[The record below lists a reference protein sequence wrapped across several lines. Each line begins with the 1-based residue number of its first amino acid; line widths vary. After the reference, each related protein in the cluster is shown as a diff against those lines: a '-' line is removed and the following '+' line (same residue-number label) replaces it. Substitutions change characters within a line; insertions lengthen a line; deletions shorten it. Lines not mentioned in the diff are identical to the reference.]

1 MEESSNPSYKNIRG
15 NYSSLL
21 SELTQIGEFDRTVMG
36 SFNFSFPEFE
46 NEHVWIPGTSSSC
59 LHQLWEWIVKN
70 HSADMLP
77 FQDRLRR
84 AILSSNV
91 NYTLCNQDGGCHQVY
106 LTNQPTDTCPL
117 RHEKGTKIPE
127 HKDIKVQK
135 NCGVKMTEL
144 ADLLKHFDFYNPT
157 TRKCTYLSSKKNKQ
171 GEQSIH
177 VSPKTKRKFAV
188 IPHPFVL
195 FLFNGKLK
203 PGGKIEWNVVGNSS
217 QLVDDFTSIYH
228 IDLFKDRDMLFK
240 FDKIVKD
247 ALISIK
253 FKLPDNIVTLNCS
266 YLDSRQVDYR
276 GEVMEDQVKFAE
288 KQRSP
293 WKSFTSFD
301 KYNYSSFLSYYI
313 LFSYLSYLVV
323 SLFVN
328 HSRLGPISCQV

>member
-1 MEESSNPSYKNIRG
+1 MWSWAEYGG
-15 NYSSLL
+15 NLPVGVLL
-21 SELTQIGEFDRTVMG
+21 SLNFNYVLVNDEGTANFSERSMFMIDTFWNILEHMRGYDAWKNRVIQVTRTSEVTIPVFFQNLLKFGEFDRTVMG
-36 SFNFSFPEFE
+36 GFNFSFPEFE

-77 FQDRLRR
+77 FQDHQRR

-91 NYTLCNQDGGCHQVY
+91 NYTLCNQDGGCHQVH

-127 HKDIKVQK
+127 HKDVKVQK

-171 GEQSIH
+171 GEQSIY
-177 VSPKTKRKFAV
+177 VLPKTKRKFAV
-188 IPHPFVL
+188 IPRPFVL

-217 QLVDDFTSIYH
+217 
-228 IDLFKDRDMLFK
+228 
-240 FDKIVKD
+240 
-247 ALISIK
+247 
-253 FKLPDNIVTLNCS
+253 
-266 YLDSRQVDYR
+266 
-276 GEVMEDQVKFAE
+276 
-288 KQRSP
+288 
-293 WKSFTSFD
+293 
-301 KYNYSSFLSYYI
+301 
-313 LFSYLSYLVV
+313 
-323 SLFVN
+323 
-328 HSRLGPISCQV
+328 